1 MKPVAHMKNEYRRYF
16 AVMIICFV
24 VGGFAITAF
33 FIEAY
38 TNLLGREF
46 LGFRPRLENL
56 TNVTDALRRGDTV
69 PPVPGRSLAMLS
81 PFVFVLLLSGIV
93 LIIGGIALWS
103 LTREKELK
111 HTREKLTDLLLLP
124 DEKTVIQELRKSNGE
139 MTQSQ
144 LVIKTGLSK
153 VKVHRVVK
161 SLTLKGIIKKYEYGL
176 TNKIILEKE
185 IISK

>member
-1 MKPVAHMKNEYRRYF
+1 MKNEYKRYF
-16 AVMIICFV
+16 IIIILCFV
-24 VGGFAITAF
+24 IGGIAITAF
-33 FIEAY
+33 IIEAY
-38 TNLLGREF
+38 TSMMGREF
-46 LGFRPRLENL
+46 MGLRPRFENM
-56 TNVTDALRRGDTV
+56 TNLDDVARRINTTQNIPELSARGITV
-69 PPVPGRSLAMLS
+69 LS
-81 PFVFVLLLSGIV
+81 PFVFILLLSGIM
-93 LIIGGIALWS
+93 LIICGIALWS

-111 HTREKLTDLLLLP
+111 HTKEKLTDLLLLP
-124 DEKTVIQELRKSNGE
+124 DEKIVIQELRKSSGE

-185 IISK
+185 ITSK

>member
-1 MKPVAHMKNEYRRYF
+1 MKNEYRRYF

-24 VGGFAITAF
+24 VGGFAITTF

-38 TNLLGREF
+38 TNIMGREF
-46 LGFRPRLENL
+46 LGFRPRFDNL
-56 TNVTDALRRGDTV
+56 TDLNETARRIDVTQNLPV
-69 PPVPGRSLAMLS
+69 PPGRSIAVLS
-81 PFVFVLLLSGIV
+81 PFVFVLLLSGVV

-111 HTREKLTDLLLLP
+111 HTKEKLTDLLLLP

-153 VKVHRVVK
+153 VKVHRVIK
-161 SLTLKGIIKKYEYGL
+161 SLTMKGIIKKYEYGL

-185 IISK
+185 IVTK

>member
-1 MKPVAHMKNEYRRYF
+1 MKNEYKRYL
-16 AVMIICFV
+16 IIMVLCFV

-38 TNLLGREF
+38 TNLMGREF
-46 LGFRPRLENL
+46 MGFRPRFDNITNL
-56 TNVTDALRRGDTV
+56 TDAVRRIDSTQNLSEPPIRGITV
-69 PPVPGRSLAMLS
+69 MS
-81 PFVFVLLLSGIV
+81 PFVFVLLISGIV

-103 LTREKELK
+103 LIREKELK
-111 HTREKLTDLLLLP
+111 HTKEKLTDLLLLP
-124 DEKTVIQELRKSNGE
+124 DEKVVIQELRKSNGE

-161 SLTLKGIIKKYEYGL
+161 SLTLKGIIKKYQYGL

-185 IISK
+185 IITK